1 MNTQLAQKVIS
12 INFRNAQIP
21 LIVEKALDH
30 FRKFE
35 GKQIFKNNGD
45 LKKKCNIRFN
55 GKHVLETELGKVHAS
70 IEAYFQENVGQI
82 QMNINCCIS
91 GGSWEAKNNSAFT
104 IYEKKSIYLGQ
115 SHPTLELIEPDLDG
129 FEQRFDA
136 KQIEADA
143 ALIKAEREKYNKSVA
158 KIDYNFRDIVGVRVV

>member
-70 IEAYFQENVGQI
+70 MHLRWIMG
-82 QMNINCCIS
+82 
-91 GGSWEAKNNSAFT
+91 
-104 IYEKKSIYLGQ
+104 
-115 SHPTLELIEPDLDG
+115 
-129 FEQRFDA
+129 R
-136 KQIEADA
+136 
-143 ALIKAEREKYNKSVA
+143 
-158 KIDYNFRDIVGVRVV
+158 